1 MDALTRRLT
10 ARVQGIVQ
18 GVGFRAFVAHEAR
31 RLRLSGTVRNCPD
44 GSVEVV
50 VEGAPEPLRVLEA
63 SLRRGP
69 PGAVVRRVETSY
81 SDASREFSG
90 FSIGY

>member
-10 ARVQGIVQ
+10 ARVEGVVQ
-18 GVGFRAFVAHEAR
+18 GVGFRAFVAREAR
-31 RLRLSGTVRNCPD
+31 RLRVSGTVRNRPD

-50 VEGAPEPLRVLEA
+50 AEGVPQSLRALEA
-63 SLRRGP
+63 ALRRGP
-69 PGAVVRRVETSY
+69 PGAVVRRVDATY
-81 SDASREFSG
+81 SEARGEFTG

>member
-1 MDALTRRLT
+1 MDWLTRRLT
-10 ARVQGIVQ
+10 ARVEGVVQ
-18 GVGFRAFVAHEAR
+18 GVGFRAFAAREAR

-50 VEGAPEPLRVLEA
+50 AEGAPESLRALETA
-63 SLRRGP
+63 LRRGP
-69 PGAVVRRVETSY
+69 PGAVVRRVDTTY
-81 SDASREFSG
+81 SEARGEFTG